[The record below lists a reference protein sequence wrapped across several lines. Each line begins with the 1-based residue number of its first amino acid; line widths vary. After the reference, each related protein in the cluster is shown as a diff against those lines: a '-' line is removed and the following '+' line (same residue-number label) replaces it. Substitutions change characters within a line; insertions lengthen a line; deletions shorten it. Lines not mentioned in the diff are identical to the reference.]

1 MEIQLQ
7 FLLKVLQI
15 SKVVLLSHLVDLYF
29 YSLYL
34 KRLITLPIN
43 VFGKSTFLNLFLII
57 YIFL

>member
-15 SKVVLLSHLVDLYF
+15 SKVVLSSHLVDLYF

-43 VFGKSTFLNLFLII
+43 VVGKSTFLNLFLII

>member
-43 VFGKSTFLNLFLII
+43 VVGKSTFLNLFLII

>member
-43 VFGKSTFLNLFLII
+43 VVGKS
-57 YIFL
+57 IF